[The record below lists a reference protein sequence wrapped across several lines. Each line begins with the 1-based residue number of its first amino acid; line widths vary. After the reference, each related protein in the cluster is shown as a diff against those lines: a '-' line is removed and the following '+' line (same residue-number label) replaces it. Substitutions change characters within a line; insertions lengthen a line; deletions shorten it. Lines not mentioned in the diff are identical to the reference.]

1 MSDAVPAVER
11 GVVASGARL
20 PLIDSLRAI
29 AALLIFAYHALFV
42 TGNLNPGNY
51 GWYLNAG
58 VPLFYA
64 ISGLLLFRPFAAAV
78 IEGRPQP
85 SVLAYARHRVF
96 RIVPAYWVA
105 LPVVAVVLER
115 TSEVFTPAGIPTYFG
130 FLQIYSLDTFVGG
143 IGQAWTL
150 CVEVTFYAFL
160 PLWGLLCRWVCAG
173 AAGGARRAHRL
184 LILVGG
190 LAAGSLAWK
199 VAAVIAVG
207 DNVSAALIPLT
218 VLPAALD
225 QFAVGMVVAVAV
237 AARNAGAGEGPL
249 LRMAA
254 ARPMGLVVAA
264 GVAYWLTGEAH
275 GIGLVSDSPTLGWGG
290 LAITEHELK
299 AVFAAALLLA
309 AVGADPRRGLVGKA
323 LAWQPLSRT
332 GEISYGVYLWH
343 LAILVGFAGVASMGQ
358 QTHWIGGSDGLVPGW
373 AGVGI
378 AFLITIAV
386 SAASWRLLERRCI
399 DASHRVQR

>member
-1 MSDAVPAVER
+1 MTPV
-11 GVVASGARL
+11 GRL

-58 VPLFYA
+58 VPLFYG
-64 ISGLLLFRPFAAAV
+64 ISGLLLFGPFAAAV
-78 IEGRPQP
+78 IEGRPRP

-105 LPVVAVVLER
+105 LPVVAVLLDR
-115 TSEVFTPAGIPTYFG
+115 AAQVFTPSGIPTYFG

-150 CVEVTFYAFL
+150 CVEATFYAFL
-160 PLWGLLCRWVCAG
+160 PIWGLLCTRVCAG
-173 AAGGARRAHRL
+173 AADGAERARRL
-184 LILVGG
+184 LILIGG

-199 VAAVIAVG
+199 VAAVTLVG
-207 DNVSAALIPLT
+207 DDVSAGLIPLT

-225 QFAVGMVVAVAV
+225 QFAVGMVIAVAV
-237 AARNAGAGEGPL
+237 AAARAGIGEGWL
-249 LRMAA
+249 LKAA
-254 ARPMGLVVAA
+254 AASPLAWVVLA
-264 GVAYWLTGEAH
+264 GFAYWLTGEVH
-275 GIGLVSDSPTLGWGG
+275 GIGMFAGSPTLGWGG
-290 LAITEHELK
+290 LAIAEHELK
-299 AVFAAALLLA
+299 AIFSAALLLA
-309 AVGADPRRGLVGKA
+309 AVGAAPGRGVVGSS
-323 LAWQPLSRT
+323 LAWKPLRSI

-343 LAILVGFAGVASMGQ
+343 LMILVAFAGVASMAQ
-358 QTHWIGGSDGLVPGW
+358 QTHWIGGSHGLVPGW
-373 AGVGI
+373 VGVGI

-386 SAASWRLLERRCI
+386 SSGSWRLLERRFI
-399 DASHRVQR
+399 ALSHRAPK